1 MSARAAPLLTASRP
15 PRGTPFSW
23 LLPGA
28 LVAALGCPHPQPEA
42 EAAPGGPEPELRV
55 GLAMGLSSVRLGGDG
70 ELFVTDDGNGQPVGA
85 IAPGSVWTITVD
97 SSAGFTL
104 LRPDGTR
111 TERHQGISAVN
122 VTEGRFAMANGR
134 RYRGRINVVR
144 LPTGLLLIN
153 RLPLESYLAGVLGQE
168 MGPRRPDEREALLAQ
183 AVIARTFSVRNRG
196 RWEANGFDATADTR
210 DQVYT
215 GVDGESA
222 QVWDALRATTGQVVR
237 YRGKII
243 DAYYHSS
250 CGGRTAAVEDV
261 FKSAQRQ
268 PYLRSVSDASGGG
281 HSYCELAPHFQWR
294 EEWDAQ
300 TLRTI
305 LTRTLP
311 AVMTVSGDGLQPI
324 TDVQV
329 TRTTSSGRVAELR
342 VVFAHGDVRIAGPD
356 VRSILRPA
364 ADRLLQSTAFGVSVT
379 TDGGRVSRLVAQGS
393 GAGHGVGFCQW
404 GAIGRARAGQKYRD
418 ILSTYFPGTTVERL
432 Y

>member
-1 MSARAAPLLTASRP
+1 MP
-15 PRGTPFSW
+15 
-23 LLPGA
+23 
-28 LVAALGCPHPQPEA
+28 
-42 EAAPGGPEPELRV
+42 PGGPEPELRV

-70 ELFVTDDGNGQPVGA
+70 ELFVTDDGNGQPIGA
-85 IAPGSVWTITVD
+85 IAPGSVWTISVD
-97 SSAGFTL
+97 SNAGFTL

-144 LPTGLLLIN
+144 LPSGLLLIN
-153 RLPLESYLAGVLGQE
+153 RLQLESYLAGVLGQE
-168 MGPRRPDEREALLAQ
+168 MGSRRPDEREALLAQ
-183 AVIARTFSVRNRG
+183 AVIARTFAVRNRG

-237 YRGKII
+237 YQGKII
-243 DAYYHSS
+243 DAYYHAS

-329 TRTTSSGRVAELR
+329 TRTTSSGRVGELR

-364 ADRLLQSTAFGVSVT
+364 ADRLLQSTAFRVSVT
-379 TDGGRVSRLVAQGS
+379 TDGSRVSRLVAQGS

-404 GAIGRARAGQKYRD
+404 GAIGRARAGAKYRD
-418 ILSTYFPGTTVERL
+418 ILTTYFPGTSVERL

>member
-1 MSARAAPLLTASRP
+1 MSGPAAPLAPASRYL
-15 PRGTPFSW
+15 RGTPFSW
-23 LLPGA
+23 LLPVV
-28 LVAALGCPHPQPEA
+28 LVATLGCPHPPPGT

-55 GLAMGLSSVRLGGDG
+55 GLAVGLTTVRLGGDG
-70 ELFVTDDGNGQPVGA
+70 ELFLTDDGNGQPVGA
-85 IAPGSVWTITVD
+85 IAPGSVWTVTID
-97 SSAGFTL
+97 SAAGFTL
-104 LRPDGTR
+104 LKPDGTR
-111 TERHQGISAVN
+111 TERHLGISAVN

-134 RYRGRINVVR
+134 RYRGRINLVR
-144 LPTGLLLIN
+144 VPSGLLLIN
-153 RLPLESYLAGVLGQE
+153 RLQMESYLAGVLSQE
-168 MGPRRPDEREALLAQ
+168 MGPRRPEEREALLAQ
-183 AVIARTFSVRNRG
+183 AVIARTFALRNRG
-196 RWEANGFDATADTR
+196 RWEASGFDATADTR

-215 GVDGESA
+215 GVDGETA

-243 DAYYHSS
+243 DAYYHAS

-268 PYLRSVSDASGGG
+268 PYLRSVSDASSGGR
-281 HSYCELAPHFQWR
+281 SYCDAAPHFQWR
-294 EEWDAQ
+294 EEWDGQ
-300 TLRTI
+300 TLRAI

-329 TRTTSSGRVAELR
+329 TRTTPSGRVGELR

-364 ADRLLQSTAFGVSVT
+364 ADRLLQSAAFRLSVT
-379 TDGGRVSRLVAQGS
+379 TDGGRVSRVVAQGT

-418 ILSTYFPGTTVERL
+418 ILTTYFPGTTVERL

>member
-1 MSARAAPLLTASRP
+1 
-15 PRGTPFSW
+15 
-23 LLPGA
+23 
-28 LVAALGCPHPQPEA
+28 
-42 EAAPGGPEPELRV
+42 
-55 GLAMGLSSVRLGGDG
+55 MGLSSVRLGGDG

-97 SSAGFTL
+97 SGAGFTL

-122 VTEGRFAMANGR
+122 VTEGRFAMPNGR

-144 LPTGLLLIN
+144 LPAGLLLIN

-237 YRGKII
+237 YRGNII

-268 PYLRSVSDASGGG
+268 PYLRSVSDASGAG

-311 AVMTVSGDGLQPI
+311 AVMTVSSDGLQPI
-324 TDVQV
+324 TDVEV

-342 VVFAHGDVRIAGPD
+342 VVFAHGDVRITGPD

-364 ADRLLQSTAFGVSVT
+364 ADRLLQSTAFRVSVT

>member
-1 MSARAAPLLTASRP
+1 MSGGTAPLVPASRAS
-15 PRGTPFSW
+15 RRTPFSW
-23 LLPGA
+23 LVPAGLA
-28 LVAALGCPHPQPEA
+28 TLLACPHPQPV
-42 EAAPGGPEPELRV
+42 PVLQGPEPELRI
-55 GLAMGLSSVRLGGDG
+55 GLATGIATVRLGGDG

-97 SSAGFTL
+97 SSSGFTL

-111 TERHQGISAVN
+111 TERHLGVSAVN

-144 LPTGLLLIN
+144 DRSGLVLIN

-168 MGPRRPDEREALLAQ
+168 MGPRRSDEREALLAQ
-183 AVIARTFSVRNRG
+183 AVIARSFAVRNRG
-196 RWEANGFDATADTR
+196 RWEASGFDATADTR
-210 DQVYT
+210 DQVYI
-215 GVDGESA
+215 GVDGETA
-222 QVWDALRATTGQVVR
+222 QVWDALRATTGQIVR
-237 YRGKII
+237 YQGKVI
-243 DAYYHSS
+243 DAYYHAS

-261 FKSAQRQ
+261 FKTAQRR

-281 HSYCELAPHFQWR
+281 RSYCDIAPHFQWR
-294 EEWDAQ
+294 EEWDGQ

-311 AVMTVSGDGLQPI
+311 TVMTVGGDGLQPI

-329 TRTTSSGRVAELR
+329 TRTTSSGRVGELR
-342 VVFAHGDVRIAGPD
+342 VVFTHGDVRVTGPD

-364 ADRLLQSTAFGVSVT
+364 QDRLLQSTAFRVFVT
-379 TDGGRVSRLVAQGS
+379 TDGGRVSRLVAQGT

-418 ILSTYFPGTTVERL
+418 ILTTYFPGTTVERL

>member
-1 MSARAAPLLTASRP
+1 MSGRSALPVPASRAS
-15 PRGTPFSW
+15 RRTPFYW
-23 LLPGA
+23 LLPLAAAG
-28 LVAALGCPHPQPEA
+28 LVACPHPQPPA
-42 EAAPGGPEPELRV
+42 VPAGPEPELRI
-55 GLAMGLSSVRLGGDG
+55 GLAVSLTTVRLGGDG

-85 IAPGSVWTITVD
+85 IAPGSVWTIIVD
-97 SSAGFTL
+97 SNPGFTL

-111 TERHQGISAVN
+111 TERHTGVSAVN

-144 LPTGLLLIN
+144 DGNGLLLIN
-153 RLPLESYLAGVLGQE
+153 RLSLESYLAGVLGQE
-168 MGPRRPDEREALLAQ
+168 MGPRRPEEREALLAQ
-183 AVIARTFSVRNRG
+183 AVVARTFALRNRG
-196 RWEANGFDATADTR
+196 RWEASGFDATADTR

-215 GVDGESA
+215 GVDGETA
-222 QVWDALRATTGQVVR
+222 QVWEAVRATTGQVMR
-237 YRGKII
+237 YNGRII
-243 DAYYHSS
+243 DAYYHAS

-268 PYLRSVSDASGGG
+268 PYLRSVSDASGDG
-281 HSYCELAPHFQWR
+281 HAYCDVAPHFQWR
-294 EEWDAQ
+294 EEWDGR
-300 TLRTI
+300 TLRAI

-329 TRTTSSGRVAELR
+329 TRTTSSGRVGELR
-342 VVFAHGDVRIAGPD
+342 VVFAHGDVRIAGSD

-364 ADRLLQSTAFGVSVT
+364 ADRVLQSTAFRVFVT
-379 TDGGRVSRLVAQGS
+379 QDGGTVSRLVAQGT

-404 GAIGRARAGQKYRD
+404 GAIGRARAGQRYRD
-418 ILSTYFPGTTVERL
+418 ILTTYFPGTTVERL

>member
-1 MSARAAPLLTASRP
+1 VSGRVALPVPASRA
-15 PRGTPFSW
+15 PRRTPFSW
-23 LLPGA
+23 LLPIA
-28 LVAALGCPHPQPEA
+28 LAGVLGCPHPQPSA
-42 EAAPGGPEPELRV
+42 VTGGPEPELRV
-55 GLAMGLSSVRLGGDG
+55 GLAVGLASVRLGGDG

-97 SSAGFTL
+97 SSPGFTF

-111 TERHQGISAVN
+111 TERHLGVSAVN

-144 LPTGLLLIN
+144 DRSGLLLIN
-153 RLPLESYLAGVLGQE
+153 RLPLESYLAGVLGLE
-168 MGPRRPDEREALLAQ
+168 MGPRRSNEREALLAQ
-183 AVIARTFSVRNRG
+183 AVVARTFAVRNRG
-196 RWEANGFDATADTR
+196 RWEASGFDATADTR

-215 GVDGESA
+215 GVDGETA
-222 QVWDALRATTGQVVR
+222 QVWEALRATTGQVVE

-243 DAYYHSS
+243 DAYYHAS

-261 FKSAQRQ
+261 FRTAQRQ
-268 PYLRSVSDASGGG
+268 PYLRSVSDASSGG
-281 HSYCELAPHFQWR
+281 HAFCDLAPHFQWR
-294 EEWDAQ
+294 EEWDGR

-329 TRTTSSGRVAELR
+329 TRTTSSGRVGELR
-342 VVFAHGDVRIAGPD
+342 VVFAHGDVRVTGPD
-356 VRSILRPA
+356 VRSILRPG
-364 ADRLLQSTAFGVSVT
+364 ADRLLQSTAFRVFVT
-379 TDGGRVSRLVAQGS
+379 KDGGTVSRLVVQGT

-404 GAIGRARAGQKYRD
+404 GAIGRARAGQRYRD
-418 ILSTYFPGTTVERL
+418 ILTTYFPGTTVERL

>member
-1 MSARAAPLLTASRP
+1 VAS
-15 PRGTPFSW
+15 
-23 LLPGA
+23 
-28 LVAALGCPHPQPEA
+28 VLGCPHPQPSTVT
-42 EAAPGGPEPELRV
+42 GGPEPELRV
-55 GLAMGLSSVRLGGDG
+55 GLAVGLTSVRLGGDG

-97 SSAGFTL
+97 SNAGFTF

-111 TERHQGISAVN
+111 TERHLGVSAVN

-134 RYRGRINVVR
+134 RYRGRINLVR
-144 LPTGLLLIN
+144 DRSGLVLIN
-153 RLPLESYLAGVLGQE
+153 RLPLESYLAGVLGLE
-168 MGPRRPDEREALLAQ
+168 MGPRRSNEREALLAQ
-183 AVIARTFSVRNRG
+183 AVVARTFAVRNRG
-196 RWEANGFDATADTR
+196 RWEASGFDATADTR

-215 GVDGESA
+215 GVDGETA
-222 QVWDALRATTGQVVR
+222 QVWEALRATTGQVVE

-243 DAYYHSS
+243 DAYYHGS

-261 FKSAQRQ
+261 FRSAQRQ

-281 HSYCELAPHFQWR
+281 HSYCDVAPHFQWR
-294 EEWDAQ
+294 EEWDGQ

-329 TRTTSSGRVAELR
+329 TRTTSSGRVGELR
-342 VVFAHGDVRIAGPD
+342 VVFAHGDVRITGPD
-356 VRSILRPA
+356 VRSILRPG
-364 ADRLLQSTAFGVSVT
+364 ADRLLQSTAFRVFVTKDSGTVSH
-379 TDGGRVSRLVAQGS
+379 LVAQGT

-404 GAIGRARAGQKYRD
+404 GAIGRARAGQQYRD
-418 ILSTYFPGTTVERL
+418 ILTTYFPGTTVERL

>member
-1 MSARAAPLLTASRP
+1 MSARPAPQASASLL

-23 LLPGA
+23 LLPAA
-28 LVAALGCPHPQPEA
+28 LVAALGCPHPQPGA
-42 EAAPGGPEPELRV
+42 EAAPEGPEPELRV

-70 ELFVTDDGNGQPVGA
+70 ELFITDDGNGQPVGA
-85 IAPGSVWTITVD
+85 IAAGSVWTIAVD
-97 SSAGFTL
+97 SAAGFTL

-144 LPTGLLLIN
+144 LPGGLLLIN

-168 MGPRRPDEREALLAQ
+168 MGPRRQEEREALLAQ
-183 AVIARTFSVRNRG
+183 AIIARTFAVRNRG

-215 GVDGESA
+215 GVDGETA

-237 YRGKII
+237 FQGKVI
-243 DAYYHSS
+243 DAYYHAS

-261 FKSAQRQ
+261 FKSARRQ

-324 TDVQV
+324 ADVQV
-329 TRTTSSGRVAELR
+329 TRTTSSGRVGELR
-342 VVFAHGDVRIAGPD
+342 IVFAHGDVRIAGPD
-356 VRSILRPA
+356 VRTILRPA
-364 ADRLLQSTAFGVSVT
+364 ADRLLQSAAFRVSVT

-404 GAIGRARAGQKYRD
+404 GAIGRARAGQQYRE
-418 ILSTYFPGTTVERL
+418 ILTTYFPGTTVERL

>member
-1 MSARAAPLLTASRP
+1 
-15 PRGTPFSW
+15 
-23 LLPGA
+23 
-28 LVAALGCPHPQPEA
+28 V
-42 EAAPGGPEPELRV
+42 PGGPEPELRV
-55 GLAMGLSSVRLGGDG
+55 GLALGLSNVRLGGDG

-97 SSAGFTL
+97 SVSGFTL

-144 LPTGLLLIN
+144 LASGLLLIN
-153 RLPLESYLAGVLGQE
+153 RLPLESYLAGVLSQE

-183 AVIARTFSVRNRG
+183 AVIARTFALRNRG

-215 GVDGESA
+215 GVDGETA

-243 DAYYHSS
+243 DAYYHAS

-281 HSYCELAPHFQWR
+281 HSYCELAPHFLWR

-324 TDVQV
+324 TDVQI
-329 TRTTSSGRVAELR
+329 TRTTSSGRVGELR
-342 VVFAHGDVRIAGPD
+342 VVFAHGDVRIAGTD

-364 ADRLLQSTAFGVSVT
+364 ADRLLQSAAFRLSVT
-379 TDGGRVSRLVAQGS
+379 TDGGQVSRLVAQGN

-404 GAIGRARAGQKYRD
+404 GAIGRARAGQQYRD
-418 ILSTYFPGTTVERL
+418 ILTTYFPGTTVERL

>member
-1 MSARAAPLLTASRP
+1 VSAAAAPLVTASRH

-23 LLPGA
+23 LLPVA
-28 LVAALGCPHPQPEA
+28 LLAAFGCPHPQPGA

-55 GLAMGLSSVRLGGDG
+55 GLALGLSTVRLGGDG

-97 SSAGFTL
+97 SNAGFTL

-144 LPTGLLLIN
+144 LASGLLLIN
-153 RLPLESYLAGVLGQE
+153 RLPLESYLAGVLSQE
-168 MGPRRPDEREALLAQ
+168 MGSRRPEEREALLAQ
-183 AVIARTFSVRNRG
+183 AVVARTFAVRNRG

-215 GVDGESA
+215 GVDGETA
-222 QVWDALRATTGQVVR
+222 QVWDALRATTGLVVR
-237 YRGKII
+237 YRGRII
-243 DAYYHSS
+243 DAYYHAS

-281 HSYCELAPHFQWR
+281 HSYCDLAPHFQWR
-294 EEWDAQ
+294 EEWDAP

-329 TRTTSSGRVAELR
+329 TRTTSSGRVGELR

-364 ADRLLQSTAFGVSVT
+364 ADRLLQSTAFRLSVT
-379 TDGGRVSRLVAQGS
+379 TDGGRLSRLVAQGS

-418 ILSTYFPGTTVERL
+418 ILTTYFPGTTVERL

>member
-1 MSARAAPLLTASRP
+1 MV
-15 PRGTPFSW
+15 
-23 LLPGA
+23 
-28 LVAALGCPHPQPEA
+28 LVVVTGLMGCPHPQPPA
-42 EAAPGGPEPELRV
+42 VPMGPEPELRV
-55 GLAMGLSSVRLGGDG
+55 GLAVGLAGLRLGGDG

-85 IAPGSVWTITVD
+85 IPAGTVWTITVD
-97 SSAGFTL
+97 SNPGFTL

-111 TERHQGISAVN
+111 TERHAGVSAVN
-122 VTEGRFAMANGR
+122 VTEGRFAMANGH
-134 RYRGRINVVR
+134 RYRGRVNVVR
-144 LPTGLLLIN
+144 DKSGLLLIN
-153 RLPLESYLAGVLGQE
+153 RLPIESYLAGVLGQE
-168 MGPRRPDEREALLAQ
+168 MGSRRPEEREALLAQ
-183 AVIARTFSVRNRG
+183 AVVARTFALRNRG

-215 GVDGESA
+215 GVDGETT

-237 YRGKII
+237 YRGTII
-243 DAYYHSS
+243 DAYYHAS

-261 FKSAQRQ
+261 FRTAQRQ

-294 EEWDAQ
+294 EEWDRQ
-300 TLRTI
+300 TLRAI

-329 TRTTSSGRVAELR
+329 TRTTSSGRVGELR

-364 ADRLLQSTAFGVSVT
+364 ADRLLQSTAFRLFVT
-379 TDGGRVSRLVAQGS
+379 TDGGTVSRLVAQGV

-404 GAIGRARAGQKYRD
+404 GAIGRARAGQRYRD
-418 ILSTYFPGTTVERL
+418 ILTTYFPGTTVDRL